1 MKIELIKQLI
11 KSLDKK
17 GLRKICFELLQ
28 MVDDYEIE
36 NFNLREENKKIES
49 NNVKERIRADATE
62 IRAESTERLFMII
75 ANAIEKC
82 FDLSTLLEE
91 KEVLNDE
98 KNNSQK
104 VKAC

>member
-1 MKIELIKQLI
+1 MKIELIKHIL

-17 GLRKICFELLQ
+17 GLRKVCFELLR

-36 NFNLREENKKIES
+36 NFNLREKNAKFKSKTIE
-49 NNVKERIRADATE
+49 EQIRADAAE
-62 IRAESTERLFMII
+62 IRNESSERMLMLLV
-75 ANAIEKC
+75 NAIEKH

-91 KEVLNDE
+91 KEGLNDE

-104 VKAC
+104 VKAY